1 MREHL
6 NLTNYQDG
14 CNLLRRPCLFQSF
27 GCNFEGLIYQ
37 LERHEHE
44 ERQYHYY
51 LLCESG
57 YRNTKINC
65 FDYCG
70 QHIWITMV
78 ITFMNLV
85 VNELV

>member
-27 GCNFEGLIYQ
+27 GCNFKGPIYQ

-57 YRNTKINC
+57 YVLDASVPLHKN
-65 FDYCG
+65 
-70 QHIWITMV
+70 
-78 ITFMNLV
+78 
-85 VNELV
+85 